1 MAYDESS
8 YRNWYARQNYDRISM
23 FVPKG
28 SRVMIQQAARAE
40 GQSMNA
46 YLVSLIPKS
55 LIVERDYKRESDQR

>member
-1 MAYDESS
+1 MAYDEST

-28 SRVMIQQAARAE
+28 SRVRIQQAARAA

-46 YLVSLIPKS
+46 YLVSFIPKS
-55 LIVERDYKRESDQR
+55 LIAERDYKKGSDQR